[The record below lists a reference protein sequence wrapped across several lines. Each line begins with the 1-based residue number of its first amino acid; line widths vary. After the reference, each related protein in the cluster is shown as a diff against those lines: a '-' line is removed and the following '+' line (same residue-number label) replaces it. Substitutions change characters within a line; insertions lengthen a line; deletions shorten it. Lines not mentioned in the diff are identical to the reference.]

1 MMSLSCLM
9 VLIHNQYYI
18 EYIMEKLEALSS
30 NPPIHIQTNR
40 INNRVVFSLK
50 DGYQVELQMPDTI
63 KLFCRTKNILEE
75 TYNNQK
81 IPLVL
86 KFMTRKWIEVNELS
100 GGQYSVSKSN
110 GFETPMLR
118 SDLCDY
124 SLANI
129 VVKGTIDLLTDPE
142 NM

>member
-1 MMSLSCLM
+1 
-9 VLIHNQYYI
+9 
-18 EYIMEKLEALSS
+18 
-30 NPPIHIQTNR
+30 
-40 INNRVVFSLK
+40 
-50 DGYQVELQMPDTI
+50 
-63 KLFCRTKNILEE
+63 
-75 TYNNQK
+75 
-81 IPLVL
+81 
-86 KFMTRKWIEVNELS
+86 MTRKWIEVNELS

-118 SDLCDY
+118 SDLSDY